1 MKRLFFILAIACMAT
16 IGMNAQRYNRA
27 SFGII
32 GGLTSSKSHV
42 KDVDASSL
50 SLYHV
55 GITAQLPLFSGLAI
69 QPSLLYQ
76 VKGTSV
82 DNIDDAQWNDFQ
94 TKVGYLELPVQ
105 VQWGP
110 DLGFLRPYAFAEP
123 FVGYRL
129 GSSNDGQAKTIKRW
143 EPDWI
148 SGNCNSQSSISGIS
162 GISMA
167 QATSQTRWATR
178 FAMPSITG
186 TTSTAWR
193 FRWRYSSKP
202 KIDVRRKE
210 TCDFL
215 LIEQ

>member
-16 IGMNAQRYNRA
+16 VGMNAQRYNRA

-82 DNIDDAQWNDFQ
+82 DNIDDAQWKDFQ

-105 VQWGP
+105 IQWGP

-129 GSSNDGQAKTIKRW
+129 GSSNDGQAKTIKSELKKAEYGLGVGAGLDFW
-143 EPDWI
+143 KLQFSIKYFWNFGNI
-148 SGNCNSQSSISGIS
+148 YGSGNIADTVGD
-162 GISMA
+162 
-167 QATSQTRWATR
+167 
-178 FAMPSITG
+178 
-186 TTSTAWR
+186 
-193 FRWRYSSKP
+193 K
-202 KIDVRRKE
+202 VR
-210 TCDFL
+210 DAVNNGNNFNGVAFSL
-215 LIEQ
+215 ALFF

>member
-1 MKRLFFILAIACMAT
+1 MAT

-105 VQWGP
+105 IQWGP

-129 GSSNDGQAKTIKRW
+129 GSSND
-143 EPDWI
+143 

>member
-1 MKRLFFILAIACMAT
+1 MAT

-105 VQWGP
+105 IQWGP

-129 GSSNDGQAKTIKRW
+129 GSSNVWKLQFSVKYFWNFGNIYG
-143 EPDWI
+143 
-148 SGNCNSQSSISGIS
+148 SGNISDTVGD
-162 GISMA
+162 
-167 QATSQTRWATR
+167 
-178 FAMPSITG
+178 
-186 TTSTAWR
+186 
-193 FRWRYSSKP
+193 K
-202 KIDVRRKE
+202 VR
-210 TCDFL
+210 DAVNNGNNFNGVAFSL
-215 LIEQ
+215 ALFF